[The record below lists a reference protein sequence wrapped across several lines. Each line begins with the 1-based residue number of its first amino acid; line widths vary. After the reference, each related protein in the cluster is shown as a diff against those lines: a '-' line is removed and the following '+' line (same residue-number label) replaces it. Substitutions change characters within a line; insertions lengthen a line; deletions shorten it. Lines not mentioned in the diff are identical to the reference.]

1 MIIDLEQTIGLET
14 RLPVM
19 NEDKKK
25 YVFFTLSIITL
36 VACKFSCT
44 KKEHKSLDEKLYNQ
58 SKIAFVSERDGNRE
72 IYVMNA
78 DGSNQ
83 KRLTNHPAMD
93 YDPCWTE
100 DGKRIMFTRE
110 LNRNSEVFI
119 MNADGSDQKVLENP
133 ALYDRRHNLSYNGKK
148 IFKGRGEIYVT
159 DSDGNN
165 KIRLTKILGDIY
177 SPCWSP
183 DGKHIA
189 FVLGLIGR
197 WGPYGNTE
205 SYLYVVNS
213 DVIGSEKQLTDI
225 NHLVCLTSTS
235 RPSWSPDS
243 RKIAFNSRKLTN
255 NKYYGPEDIYIINV
269 DGDGLKQLT
278 DDPARDYSPCWSSFL
293 SSE

>member
-1 MIIDLEQTIGLET
+1 M
-14 RLPVM
+14 M
-19 NEDKKK
+19 NRQKKK
-25 YVFFTLSIITL
+25 YIAVVLMVLFLG
-36 VACKFSCT
+36 ACNLNCT
-44 KKEHKSLDEKLYNQ
+44 KKEHKSLDEGLFNQ
-58 SKIAFVSERDGNRE
+58 TKIAFVSERDGNRE

-93 YDPCWTE
+93 YDPYWTE
-100 DGKRIMFTRE
+100 DGKRIMFTTTRSG
-110 LNRNSEVFI
+110 NSEVFI

-133 ALYDRRHNLSYNGKK
+133 ALYDRRHNLSHGGKK
-148 IFKGRGEIYVT
+148 IAEGRGEIYVT
-159 DSDGNN
+159 DSDGSN

-189 FVLGLIGR
+189 FVLGLVGR
-197 WGPYGNTE
+197 DGPYGNVE

-225 NHLVCLTSTS
+225 DHIVCMTSTS

-243 RKIAFNSRKLTN
+243 RKIAFDSRRSTN
-255 NKYYGPEDIYIINV
+255 NKYYAREDIYIINV
-269 DGDGLKQLT
+269 DGDGLKRLT
-278 DDPARDYSPCWSSFL
+278 DDPAQDYAPCWSSFL
-293 SSE
+293 STE